1 MKVVIL
7 AGGRGTRLGEETM
20 IRPKPMVELGNK
32 PILWHIMKYYSS
44 FGLTEF
50 VICLGYKGY
59 MIKEFFSNYFL
70 HTSDVTINLKNN
82 STVIHN
88 SVAEPWQITLVE
100 TGESTMTGGRLR
112 RVRNYVGDE
121 DFCMTYGDG
130 LSDVDLDALLAFHR
144 AHGKRATVTAVSPA
158 ARFGAMALDGERVAV
173 FQEKPAETND
183 FINGGFFVLSPQ
195 VLDLVE
201 GDDVM
206 WEQEPMEEL
215 AAQGELAAFRHH
227 GFWHPMDMLRDKIHL
242 DGLWADG
249 TAPWKRW

>member
-20 IRPKPMVELGNK
+20 IRPKPMVELGGK

-70 HTSDVTINLKNN
+70 HTSDVTINLKYN
-82 STVIHN
+82 STTIHN

-100 TGESTMTGGRLR
+100 TGETTMTGGRLR
-112 RVRNYVGDE
+112 RVRNYIGE
-121 DFCMTYGDG
+121 QDFCMTYGDG
-130 LSDVDLDALLAFHR
+130 LSDVDLDALIAFHR
-144 AHGKRATVTAVSPA
+144 EHGKLASVTAVSPA
-158 ARFGAMALDGERVAV
+158 ARFGAMALDGERVVA
-173 FQEKPAETND
+173 FQEKPTETND
-183 FINGGFFVLSPQ
+183 FVNGGFFVLSPK

-201 GDDVM
+201 DDDVM
-206 WEQEPMEEL
+206 WEREPMESL
-215 AAQGELAAFRHH
+215 ADRGELAAFRHH
-227 GFWHPMDMLRDKIHL
+227 GFWHPMDMLRDKIYL